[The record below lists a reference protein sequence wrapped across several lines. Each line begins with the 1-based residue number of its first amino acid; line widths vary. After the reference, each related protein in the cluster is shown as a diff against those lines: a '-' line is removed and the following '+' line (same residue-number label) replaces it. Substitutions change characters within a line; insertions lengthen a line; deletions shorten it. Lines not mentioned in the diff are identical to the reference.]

1 MPLLHLLKPCK
12 GISSP
17 LQENGLLCKMH
28 TAKER
33 ISLIHRLAS
42 KTGVQ
47 LLSTLSLDLCSG
59 GNYVQYEADIHLLK
73 DRMIFTN

>member
-1 MPLLHLLKPCK
+1 
-12 GISSP
+12 
-17 LQENGLLCKMH
+17 MH